1 MKFAR
6 EPFLLHLLSGSDT
19 VTALD
24 AAKALL
30 DAGTHDANE
39 REPCDNLAPLHV
51 AAAWGNLAMCQLLI
65 HYGADVKAEDID
77 KRCPVDV
84 AEGQC
89 RRFLKRLGRK
99 RRTER
104 SKFGKVLSFLFRCTH
119 PATTDHNHR
128 HFNNFRSSLLA
139 ATPAKGQK
147 QQQNQQ
153 HNHNNK
159 NNRLRSSCPSTIS
172 NAKHKNNNN
181 NRKISNVQPHH
192 HLPPIKPRAAR
203 EGQTLALASLAPP
216 LDQPTAK
223 GGGGQRQMPSAPPPT
238 PPKGAA
244 PKPRRSS
251 SLLREAFL
259 TDDNT
264 TQNTTTDDEL
274 NVARLETWRT
284 AREEDSNN
292 NNGDEHQEE
301 RREEEMAAKDDD
313 QRAEMSDGEPSDAD
327 DGDDDDAVQRH
338 SDEAVLDA
346 LRHQFAMLR
355 LDELRER
362 LRRRNCIAGPMNA
375 GNRRIY
381 EAKLAHLE
389 TRQWHGKGGQ
399 QQQQQKRDPN
409 AIKQYSHSLQRLVVA
424 EERGNAAESQRI
436 GRREE
441 AQIRTEYAHSQP
453 TKKEVSFFCYLLIDP
468 SQLPSF
474 ASPGPFHAGEVP
486 FRHFLSAIFYVGKG
500 KRSRPLQHLVQAS
513 KCRDFATAKASSE
526 QSEKLKRILALWDR
540 GEGVISQQLF
550 CNIHSAEAHVRE
562 GAMID
567 AIGVDN
573 LTNVVRGSFP
583 GLASRWSRKQIA
595 EFGAFLL
602 REAHAIFQH
611 ERCRPIR
618 ETDLED

>member
-1 MKFAR
+1 MM
-6 EPFLLHLLSGSDT
+6 D
-19 VTALD
+19 
-24 AAKALL
+24 
-30 DAGTHDANE
+30 
-39 REPCDNLAPLHV
+39 
-51 AAAWGNLAMCQLLI
+51 I
-65 HYGADVKAEDID
+65 H
-77 KRCPVDV
+77 
-84 AEGQC
+84 
-89 RRFLKRLGRK
+89 
-99 RRTER
+99 
-104 SKFGKVLSFLFRCTH
+104 SS
-119 PATTDHNHR
+119 
-128 HFNNFRSSLLA
+128 RSSIFKYL
-139 ATPAKGQK
+139 Q
-147 QQQNQQ
+147 
-153 HNHNNK
+153 
-159 NNRLRSSCPSTIS
+159 
-172 NAKHKNNNN
+172 
-181 NRKISNVQPHH
+181 KISNFQPHH

-203 EGQTLALASLAPP
+203 EGETLALASPVPP

-223 GGGGQRQMPSAPPPT
+223 GGGGLRQMPSAPPPT
-238 PPKGAA
+238 PPKGAT

-264 TQNTTTDDEL
+264 TRTTTMDDEL

-292 NNGDEHQEE
+292 NGDEQEE
-301 RREEEMAAKDDD
+301 VHEEEMAKEDD
-313 QRAEMSDGEPSDAD
+313 QRAEMNDGEPSD
-327 DGDDDDAVQRH
+327 GDDDDVVQRH

-381 EAKLAHLE
+381 EAKLANLE
-389 TRQWHGKGGQ
+389 TRQWHGNGG

-409 AIKQYSHSLQRLVVA
+409 AIWSPKN
-424 EERGNAAESQRI
+424 GTM
-436 GRREE
+436 RR
-441 AQIRTEYAHSQP
+441 RP

-468 SQLPSF
+468 SQLPSS
-474 ASPGPFHAGEVP
+474 ASPGPFHAGEANGRAP
-486 FRHFLSAIFYVGKG
+486 CNIWS
-500 KRSRPLQHLVQAS
+500 KRANAVT
-513 KCRDFATAKASSE
+513 ATAKASSE

-573 LTNVVRGSFP
+573 LTNVPKSRWGRTEVDRRGSFP

-611 ERCRPIR
+611 EAAGLSARRTWRTKPSR
-618 ETDLED
+618 RMETSTQNDFDDN

>member
-30 DAGTHDANE
+30 DAGTHDADE

-89 RRFLKRLGRK
+89 RRFLKRLVRK

-119 PATTDHNHR
+119 PATTDHLHNHR

-139 ATPAKGQK
+139 TTPPKGQK

-159 NNRLRSSCPSTIS
+159 NKRLRSSCPSTIS
-172 NAKHKNNNN
+172 NAKHKNNN
-181 NRKISNVQPHH
+181 RKISNVQPQQ
-192 HLPPIKPRAAR
+192 LPPIKPRAAR
-203 EGQTLALASLAPP
+203 EGQTLALALPVPP
-216 LDQPTAK
+216 LDQPSAK

-264 TQNTTTDDEL
+264 TRTTTTTDDEL

-292 NNGDEHQEE
+292 HGDGDEKEQG
-301 RREEEMAAKDDD
+301 REEEMAKEDDD
-313 QRAEMSDGEPSDAD
+313 QRAEMSDGEPSEGD
-327 DGDDDDAVQRH
+327 DDDDDAVQRH
-338 SDEAVLDA
+338 SDEALLDA

-355 LDELRER
+355 LDELRKR

-399 QQQQQKRDPN
+399 HQQQMRDPN

-468 SQLPSF
+468 SQLPSS
-474 ASPGPFHAGEVP
+474 ASPA
-486 FRHFLSAIFYVGKG
+486 LSTPVKCHSGIF
-500 KRSRPLQHLVQAS
+500 SS